1 MALTA
6 TQRTQNRRAR
16 LKAEANGEP
25 VVLPHPTSGRRGPL
39 PAHGEA
45 EAAGPPPAP
54 EPEPPEL
61 PDVETAA
68 GRRELLRQVLD
79 GKRKL
84 TGAQASSMRV
94 LLRSDFEEDD
104 TPGARSMREFRAR
117 PLPPNCRH
125 CGQPIDYG
133 GGSR

>member
-1 MALTA
+1 MTPAERKA
-6 TQRTQNRRAR
+6 KWAAARRAET
-16 LKAEANGEP
+16 EARINGNA
-25 VVLPHPTSGRRGPL
+25 
-39 PAHGEA
+39 PAVA

-54 EPEPPEL
+54 EPEPPPL
-61 PDVETAA
+61 PEVDTAA

-79 GKRKL
+79 GERKL

-117 PLPPNCRH
+117 PLPPTCRH

-133 GGSR
+133 GGKP